1 MEGIKK
7 SASLL
12 LLLLFVLVLACP
24 VQAEEAEAIPP
35 EFEVTV
41 AGENEAGVY
50 SVGDEVM
57 FEITISMPEDYDS
70 YESYYVE
77 MFANFPDG
85 LLIYDQ
91 KKQDFIHAPDLVV
104 VNNGTERFAQRGDFG
119 TTTMSY
125 FTGETEVRI
134 WHSDL
139 KYFSERI
146 DFAGDMPLIIRFY
159 CIIGNVMEINDED
172 LECKFYLT
180 YTNDKKWISSINPA
194 SGGEGARSPVS
205 ATEEIPVSVFT
216 GAWNVQLTESGKGM
230 PLSGGKFL
238 LKNSEGRFFA
248 DAVGWVESSEEAT
261 AYVTDENGML
271 KIKGVGD
278 GEYILEQTEAPE
290 GYLMPEEPFSFTVSS
305 DANRNGIH
313 GVTVTMGEIKT
324 ESVPGTGEPTMV
336 ITNEK
341 EFPIGV
347 VICISAAVLAL
358 VAVGICVI
366 VKRRK

>member
-12 LLLLFVLVLACP
+12 LLILFVLVLACP

-41 AGENEAGVY
+41 AGGKEAGVY

-57 FEITISMPEDYDS
+57 FEIIVSLPEDYDWARS
-70 YESYYVE
+70 YELGVR
-77 MFANFPDG
+77 FTLPDG
-85 LLIYDQ
+85 LSMYDLKDNKRIEPDMALIRDGHEYTVGWWDYCT
-91 KKQDFIHAPDLVV
+91 
-104 VNNGTERFAQRGDFG
+104 NTY
-119 TTTMSY
+119 TSSS
-125 FTGETEVRI
+125 GETELEF
-134 WHSDL
+134 WHTDL
-139 KYFSERI
+139 KTPGQSIFISEDMNVVFRI
-146 DFAGDMPLIIRFY
+146 Y
-159 CIIGNVMEINDED
+159 CIVTEATELGGDGFD
-172 LECKFYLT
+172 CKVYLT
-180 YTNDKKWISSINPA
+180 YDKEPYFYLHPIIEEPL
-194 SGGEGARSPVS
+194 PDYI
-205 ATEEIPVSVFT
+205 TEEQYFSVFT

-305 DANRNGIH
+305 DADRNGIH

-341 EFPIGV
+341 EFPVGI